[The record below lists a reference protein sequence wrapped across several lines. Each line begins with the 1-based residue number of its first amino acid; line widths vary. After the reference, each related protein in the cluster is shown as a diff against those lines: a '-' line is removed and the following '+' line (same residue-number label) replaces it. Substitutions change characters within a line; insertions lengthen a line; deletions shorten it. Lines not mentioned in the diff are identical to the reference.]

1 MKDIKAYV
9 IGAVVGVVI
18 FLIAKNFGFGI
29 VIVI

>member
-18 FLIAKNFGFGI
+18 FLVAKNFGFGL